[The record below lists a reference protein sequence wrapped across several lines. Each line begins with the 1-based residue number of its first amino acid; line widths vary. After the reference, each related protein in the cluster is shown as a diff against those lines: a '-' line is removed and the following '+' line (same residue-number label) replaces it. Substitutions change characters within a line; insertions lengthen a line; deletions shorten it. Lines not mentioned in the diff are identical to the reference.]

1 MWRPFVQFA
10 LFCFVFVFVSLF
22 VGQDVKC
29 VLKDLR

>member
-10 LFCFVFVFVSLF
+10 LFCFVFVSLF